1 MSRHARLADRH
12 DQPLPQV
19 IRELCDLIEA
29 TERLRDAVRANDRD
43 MAADATA
50 ALVPPFIVTF
60 GHDDEFVREVLNFL
74 GRTRKLVLADRFQ
87 EAEALVLA
95 WLIRMHRTAATLA
108 GALRK

>member
-1 MSRHARLADRH
+1 MSRHARLAARH
-12 DQPLPQV
+12 DAPLPQV

-29 TERLRDAVRANDRD
+29 TELLRDAIRAKNKA

-50 ALVPPFIVTF
+50 TLVPAFIVTF

-74 GRTRKLVLADRFQ
+74 GRARKLVLEDRYQ
-87 EAEALVLA
+87 EAEALILA
-95 WLIRMHRTAATLA
+95 WLIRFHQTAATLA